1 VLSWNDLRTR
11 WGQRLM
17 SHGRSVIIGAALLV
31 VVLAALAVVSEP
43 ARALLEFVIR
53 YGSIGL
59 VVYLAFDLVLRFSHA
74 PSAFD
79 GAGEEFHGPS
89 ARAAVILIVAVVAA
103 IALNWVG
110 AGWAL
115 NQAYGS
121 GSPLPSGL
129 AIPDTVR

>member
-1 VLSWNDLRTR
+1 MTVWSIARGWWRR
-11 WGQRLM
+11 QRA
-17 SHGRSVIIGAALLV
+17 SHGRDMTVTAGIV
-31 VVLAALAVVSEP
+31 VVVSAGLAVVSDV
-43 ARALLEFVIR
+43 ARSIAGLALR
-53 YGSIGL
+53 YGSIAA
-59 VVYLAFDLVLRFSHA
+59 VVYLAFDLVLRFSRG

-110 AGWAL
+110 GGWAL

-129 AIPDTVR
+129 LDSAAR

>member
-1 VLSWNDLRTR
+1 MLVWNDMRGR
-11 WGQRLM
+11 WDQLLA
-17 SHGRSVIIGAALLV
+17 SHGRAVIIGAGLFV
-31 VVLAALAVVSEP
+31 VVLAALAVASEP
-43 ARALLEFVIR
+43 ARALLEIAVRF
-53 YGSIGL
+53 GSIAL
-59 VVYLAFDLVLRFSHA
+59 VVYLAFDLVLRVSHG

-115 NQAYGS
+115 TQVYGS

-129 AIPDTVR
+129 DIPGAVR